1 MDSESIRMRAPV
13 GNLTII
19 VKLPTGAYQVWKMQ
33 INLLA
38 IDPVTLIVTW
48 SLVVSKGIPQV
59 VEVKDLGKLSVM
71 IWGLLHLVLTL

>member
-1 MDSESIRMRAPV
+1 MDSEPIQVRAPV

-48 SLVVSKGIPQV
+48 SLVVSKGIQV

-71 IWGLLHLVLTL
+71 IWGLLHLVLML

>member
-1 MDSESIRMRAPV
+1 MDSQPIRVRASV

-38 IDPVTLIVTW
+38 KIDPVTLIVTW
-48 SLVVSKGIPQV
+48 SLVVSKGIQV

-71 IWGLLHLVLTL
+71 IWDLLHLVLML